1 MGSPDLSE
9 HDVVRVV
16 RLRTSGR
23 HFSGSEGV
31 RRAPRVGD
39 EGAIVNVP
47 APGVFVVECVA
58 PDGDTVW
65 LADFRRDELELVA
78 TERT

>member
-1 MGSPDLSE
+1 MGSSELSE
-9 HDVVRVV
+9 HDVVRIV

-23 HFSGSEGV
+23 HFSGTEGV

-39 EGAIVNVP
+39 EGTIVNVP
-47 APGVFVVECVA
+47 TPDAFVVECVT
-58 PDGDTVW
+58 PSGDTVW

-78 TERT
+78 MHP

>member
-1 MGSPDLSE
+1 MGTAELSE

-23 HFSGSEGV
+23 SFSGSEGV

-39 EGAIVNVP
+39 EGTIVNVP
-47 APGVFVVECVA
+47 SATAFVVECVA
-58 PDGDTVW
+58 PDGATVW

-78 TERT
+78 RDT

>member
-1 MGSPDLSE
+1 MDCPELSE

-23 HFSGSEGV
+23 NLSGSEGI

-39 EGAIVNVP
+39 EGTIVNVP
-47 APGVFVVECVA
+47 APGAFVVECVA

-65 LADFRRDELELVA
+65 LADFRRDELERV
-78 TERT
+78 ESDRS

>member
-1 MGSPDLSE
+1 MSSPDLSE

-23 HFSGSEGV
+23 RFSGSEGV

-39 EGAIVNVP
+39 EGTIVNVP
-47 APGVFVVECVA
+47 SPHVFVVECVA
-58 PDGDTVW
+58 PGGETVW

-78 TERT
+78 T

>member
-1 MGSPDLSE
+1 MDSPDLSE

-23 HFSGSEGV
+23 NFSGTEGV

-39 EGAIVNVP
+39 EGAIVHVP
-47 APGVFVVECVA
+47 APDAFVVECVS
-58 PDGDTVW
+58 PDGATVW
-65 LADFRRDELELVA
+65 LADFRRDELERVA
-78 TERT
+78 RDGT

>member
-1 MGSPDLSE
+1 MNSTELSE
-9 HDVVRVV
+9 HDIVRVV

-23 HFSGSEGV
+23 RFSGTEGV

-39 EGAIVNVP
+39 EGTIVNVR
-47 APGVFVVECVA
+47 APGAFVVECVA

-78 TERT
+78 MDR